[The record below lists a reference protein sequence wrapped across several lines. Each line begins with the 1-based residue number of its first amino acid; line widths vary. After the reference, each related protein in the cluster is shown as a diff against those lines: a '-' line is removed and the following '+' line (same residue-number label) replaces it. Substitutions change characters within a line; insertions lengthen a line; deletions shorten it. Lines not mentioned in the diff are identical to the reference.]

1 MSVHDYT
8 PELALETLLRKVR
21 GKDGTLAE
29 RIRSAIDAGKDINET
44 ETPKNRWQRPRVYRR
59 KVAYSHEEALVIT
72 LDVLQAH
79 FIELP
84 LFINSA
90 AADFE
95 KAAIGTPAQTSQRP
109 TALWH
114 EGEAVT
120 IESEGEPKQLQV
132 ELQTE
137 TQLSAA
143 DQATLSLEPVPPE
156 QLREERANFL

>member
-21 GKDGTLAE
+21 EKDGTLAE

-59 KVAYSHEEALVIT
+59 KVAYSHEEAMVIT
-72 LDVLQAH
+72 VDLLQAH

-90 AADFE
+90 ASDFY
-95 KAAIGTPAQTSQRP
+95 KSAISTPSQTSQRQS
-109 TALWH
+109 ALWY
-114 EGEAVT
+114 
-120 IESEGEPKQLQV
+120 K
-132 ELQTE
+132 
-137 TQLSAA
+137 
-143 DQATLSLEPVPPE
+143 D
-156 QLREERANFL
+156 